1 MILLDTSF
9 IVAFHNTRDVHHT
22 AAKPTMD
29 DILAGKWGQA
39 LLLEY
44 IFLEVATVLL
54 ARRGLPVA
62 ASVASILL
70 QAREVDFIPCSEIF
84 LDTLET
90 FRNQRE
96 TRLSFADAAIVTAA
110 RKFSAGTVA
119 TFDSEFD
126 KINGITVVPVA

>member
-1 MILLDTSF
+1 ME
-9 IVAFHNTRDVHHT
+9 N
-22 AAKPTMD
+22 
-29 DILAGKWGQA
+29 ILAGKWGQA

-54 ARRGLPVA
+54 VRRSLPVA
-62 ASVASILL
+62 SSVASVLL

-96 TRLSFADAAIVTAA
+96 TQLSFADAAIVTAA
-110 RKFSAGTVA
+110 RKFNTGNVA
-119 TFDSEFD
+119 TFDREFE
-126 KINGITVVPVA
+126 KIGGITVVP

>member
-1 MILLDTSF
+1 
-9 IVAFHNTRDVHHT
+9 
-22 AAKPTMD
+22 MD
-29 DILAGKWGQA
+29 DIVGGKWGQA

-62 ASVASILL
+62 ASVASVLL

-110 RKFSAGTVA
+110 RTFSAGTVA

>member
-9 IVAFHNTRDVHHT
+9 IVAFHNSRDVHHA
-22 AAKPTMD
+22 AAKPVMS
-29 DILAGKWGQA
+29 DILSGKWGQA

-54 ARRGLPVA
+54 VRRGLPVA
-62 ASVASILL
+62 SSVASVLL
-70 QAREVDFIPCSEIF
+70 QAREIDFIPCSEIF

-96 TRLSFADAAIVTAA
+96 TKLSFADAAIVTAA
-110 RKFSAGTVA
+110 SSFNAETVA
-119 TFDSEFD
+119 TFDGEFE
-126 KINGITVVPVA
+126 KINRLTVVP